1 MNKNIKLYSS
11 EEVESN
17 NTLEL
22 SKPKFDKPSFE
33 KPVIQKIVSGKT
45 KKEFD
50 ITKDMTQEEID
61 KMPQITLTIK
71 HLKNF
76 YDGLINSINKYDKNM
91 NNAIQSGIIT
101 QLSST
106 IDSIGSKTSSID
118 SELADLRNSIPD
130 IGEAP
135 PLLHITGEEN
145 GLL

>member
-17 NTLEL
+17 NALQL
-22 SKPKFDKPSFE
+22 QKPKFDKPSFE
-33 KPVIQKIVSGKT
+33 KPVIKKIVSGKT
-45 KKEFD
+45 KEEFD

-91 NNAIQSGIIT
+91 DSAIQSGIIT

>member
-17 NTLEL
+17 NTLQL
-22 SKPKFDKPSFE
+22 PKPEFDKPSFE
-33 KPVIQKIVSGKT
+33 KPVIKKIVSGKT

-61 KMPQITLTIK
+61 EMPQITLTIK

-76 YDGLINSINKYDKNM
+76 YDGLINSINKYNENM
-91 NNAIQSGIIT
+91 DSAIQSGIIK

-118 SELADLRNSIPD
+118 SELEDLRNSIPD

>member
-17 NTLEL
+17 NALQL

-33 KPVIQKIVSGKT
+33 KPVIKKIVSGKT
-45 KKEFD
+45 KEEFD

-76 YDGLINSINKYDKNM
+76 YDGLINSINKYDENM
-91 NNAIQSGIIT
+91 DSAIQSGIIT

-135 PLLHITGEEN
+135 PLFHVTGEEN

>member
-17 NTLEL
+17 NTLQL

-33 KPVIQKIVSGKT
+33 KPVIKKIVIGKT
-45 KKEFD
+45 KEEFD

-76 YDGLINSINKYDKNM
+76 YDGLIKSINKYDKNM
-91 NNAIQSGIIT
+91 DSAIQSGIIT